1 MSEAYS
7 ETVMDHFNNPRN
19 VGDNSDADGIAKV
32 ENPVAGSTLELYLEI
47 SGNQVRKAVF
57 KSLGCTA
64 TIAAGSILTE
74 LVDGLSVEDA
84 DAITR
89 SDIETALGGL
99 PPTRKHAASLA
110 EDAVR
115 AAVAN
120 FQAKVVS

>member
-7 ETVMDHFNNPRN
+7 ATVLDHFNNPRN
-19 VGDNSDADGIAKV
+19 VGENTDADGIARV
-32 ENPVAGSTLELYLEI
+32 ENPVTGATLELYLDI
-47 SGNQVRKAVF
+47 SGDQIRKAVF

-74 LVDGLSVEDA
+74 LVDGLRVEDA
-84 DAITR
+84 GAITK

-110 EDAVR
+110 EDTIR

-120 FQAKVVS
+120 YLLKVVS

>member
-7 ETVMDHFNNPRN
+7 ATVLDHFNNPRN
-19 VGDNSDADGIAKV
+19 VGENTDADGIARV
-32 ENPVAGSTLELYLEI
+32 ENPVTGATLELYLDI
-47 SGNQVRKAVF
+47 SGDQIRKAVF

-74 LVDGLSVEDA
+74 LVHGLRVEDA
-84 DAITR
+84 GAITK

-110 EDAVR
+110 ADTIR

-120 FQAKVVS
+120 YLVKVVS

>member
-1 MSEAYS
+1 MSQAYTA
-7 ETVMDHFNNPRN
+7 TVLDHFNNPRN
-19 VGDNSDADGIAKV
+19 VGENTDADGIARV
-32 ENPVAGSTLELYLEI
+32 ENPVTGATLELYLDI
-47 SGNQVRKAVF
+47 SRDQIRKAVF

-74 LVDGLSVEDA
+74 LVDGLRVEDA
-84 DAITR
+84 GAITK

-110 EDAVR
+110 EDAIR

-120 FQAKVVS
+120 YQAKVVS